1 MTSSQESSD
10 SARKPNK
17 PPEIE
22 SLAGTFHPHAIEV
35 QDFSHYAL
43 VIDVRTP
50 QEYEEDHIPGAMQ
63 FSPAVVSQGPLV
75 TGHADDRARNLVA
88 HDSGAEGELP
98 PALAALVAPLKLD
111 QAILVYCGRGGL
123 DSMPVARALR
133 WRGWSVDVL
142 PGGWINYRRW
152 VQAGLEVLPRM
163 VSFRVIATSLGCEAD
178 RILNALASVGHQVL
192 NVEALMVRRR
202 GSIACWSTPQP
213 SQAWLESQLLQR
225 LRAVDPRRPV
235 WVGDVDAQVGEL
247 RLPGSM
253 ADALDSAPTASLEA
267 PLEERVNRWM
277 EAEPGWTSPS
287 TAIDALASLQPAPD
301 LRLVEWWKD
310 LLLGN
315 LADLVASVLTDYL
328 DRLQAARSEQRLGR
342 PNSPAPLVADS
353 LMPDRLA
360 LLVRAWQPGPDA
372 VSTWCGETRSL

>member
-1 MTSSQESSD
+1 MTSGQESSD
-10 SARKPNK
+10 RARKPNK

-22 SLAGTFHPHAIEV
+22 SLAGAFHPHAIEV

-50 QEYEEDHIPGAMQ
+50 QEYEDDHIPGAVQ

-75 TGHADDRARNLVA
+75 TGHADDRARALVA

-123 DSMPVARALR
+123 DSVPVARALR
-133 WRGWSVDVL
+133 WRGWTVDVL

-152 VQAGLEVLPRM
+152 VQAGLDVLPRM
-163 VSFRVIATSLGCEAD
+163 VNFRVIATSLGCEAD
-178 RILNALASVGHQVL
+178 RVLNALATAGHQVL

-202 GSIACWSTPQP
+202 GSIACRSAPQP

-253 ADALDSAPTASLEA
+253 ADALGSAPTAALEA
-267 PLEERVNRWM
+267 PIEERAIRWI
-277 EAEPGWTSPS
+277 EDEPAWVSPS
-287 TAIDALASLQPAPD
+287 TALDALVSLQPAPD
-301 LRLVEWWKD
+301 LRLVEQWKD

-315 LADLVASVLTDYL
+315 LADLVASVLTGHL
-328 DRLQAARSEQRLGR
+328 DRLQAIGVAQRLSY
-342 PNSPAPLVADS
+342 PNSLAPLVADS
-353 LMPDRLA
+353 LTPDRLA
-360 LLVRAWQPGPDA
+360 LEVRAWQPAADA
-372 VSTWCGETRSL
+372 VTT

>member
-1 MTSSQESSD
+1 MTSGQESSD
-10 SARKPNK
+10 RARKPNK
-17 PPEIE
+17 RPEIE
-22 SLAGTFHPHAIEV
+22 SLAGVFHPHAIEV

-50 QEYEEDHIPGAMQ
+50 QEYEEDHIPGAVQ

-75 TGHADDRARNLVA
+75 TGHADDRSRTLVA

-98 PALAALVAPLKLD
+98 PALAALVSPLKLD

-123 DSMPVARALR
+123 DSLPVARALR

-178 RILNALASVGHQVL
+178 RVLNALATVGHQVL

-202 GSIACWSTPQP
+202 GSIACRSATQP

-235 WVGDVDAQVGEL
+235 WVGDVDTQVGDL
-247 RLPGSM
+247 HLPGSM
-253 ADALDSAPTASLEA
+253 CDALRMAPAAALEA
-267 PLEERVNRWM
+267 PLGERIVRWI
-277 EAEPGWTSPS
+277 EDEPAWQSPLD
-287 TAIDALASLQPAPD
+287 AIDVLASSGSVPNAC
-301 LRLVEWWKD
+301 LVEHWRELSLHGVMD
-310 LLLGN
+310 LI
-315 LADLVASVLTDYL
+315 ASVLSDYV
-328 DRLQAARSEQRLGR
+328 DRCHSARTGR
-342 PNSPAPLVADS
+342 RPASAPALAPLVTSS
-353 LMPDRLA
+353 LNPELLSGVVQSWRPA
-360 LLVRAWQPGPDA
+360 LIGGAI
-372 VSTWCGETRSL
+372 

>member
-1 MTSSQESSD
+1 MTSGQESSD
-10 SARKPNK
+10 RARKPNK

-22 SLAGTFHPHAIEV
+22 SLAGAFHPHAIEV

-50 QEYEEDHIPGAMQ
+50 QEYEDDHVPGAVQ
-63 FSPAVVSQGPLV
+63 LSPTVVSQGPLV
-75 TGHADDRARNLVA
+75 TGRADDRAQALVVG
-88 HDSGAEGELP
+88 DSGAEGDLP

-123 DSMPVARALR
+123 DSLPVARALR

-202 GSIACWSTPQP
+202 GSISCRSAQQP

-247 RLPGSM
+247 QLPGSM
-253 ADALDSAPTASLEA
+253 ADALGSAPTAALEA
-267 PLEERVNRWM
+267 PLDERVGCWI
-277 EAEPGWTSPS
+277 EDEPAWASPPD
-287 TAIDALASLQPAPD
+287 AIDALASMGPTPNVAI
-301 LRLVEWWKD
+301 VEQWKN

-315 LADLVASVLTDYL
+315 LAGLVASVLIGHL
-328 DRLQAARSEQRLGR
+328 DRLHAARVSHGLSK
-342 PNSPAPLVADS
+342 PNSLAPLVADS
-353 LMPDRLA
+353 LKPERLA
-360 LLVRAWQPGPDA
+360 LVVRAWQPAPDA
-372 VSTWCGETRSL
+372 VAA

>member
-1 MTSSQESSD
+1 MTSGQESSD
-10 SARKPNK
+10 RARRPNK

-22 SLAGTFHPHAIEV
+22 SLAGVFHPHAIEV

-50 QEYEEDHIPGAMQ
+50 QEYEEDHIPGAVQ
-63 FSPAVVSQGPLV
+63 FSPTVVSQGPLV
-75 TGHADDRARNLVA
+75 IGHADDRARALMA

-98 PALAALVAPLKLD
+98 PALAELVRPLKLD

-123 DSMPVARALR
+123 DSLPVARALR

-178 RILNALASVGHQVL
+178 RILNALATVGHQVL
-192 NVEALMVRRR
+192 NVEALMVRRC
-202 GSIACWSTPQP
+202 GSIACRSAQQP

-235 WVGDVDAQVGEL
+235 WVGDVDAQVGAL
-247 RLPGSM
+247 KVPGSM
-253 ADALDSAPTASLEA
+253 ADALCAAPTAVLEA
-267 PLEERVNRWM
+267 PLEERVNRWI
-277 EAEPGWTSPS
+277 EDEPAWASPS
-287 TAIDALASLQPAPD
+287 IALDTLASMEPAPD
-301 LRLVEWWKD
+301 VRLVERWKD

-315 LADLVASVLTDYL
+315 LADLVASVLAGYL
-328 DRLQAARSEQRLGR
+328 DRLQAIRVAQRLR
-342 PNSPAPLVADS
+342 HPNSLAPLVADS

-360 LLVRAWQPGPDA
+360 LAVRAWQPAPDA
-372 VSTWCGETRSL
+372 VTT

>member
-10 SARKPNK
+10 RARKLSK

-22 SLAGTFHPHAIEV
+22 SLAGAFHPHAIEV

-43 VIDVRTP
+43 VIDVRTRE
-50 QEYEEDHIPGAMQ
+50 EYEDDHIPGAVQ
-63 FSPAVVSQGPLV
+63 FSPAVVDQASLAI
-75 TGHADDRARNLVA
+75 GHVEDRARALVA

-123 DSMPVARALR
+123 DSLPVARALR

-178 RILNALASVGHQVL
+178 RILNALATVGHQVL
-192 NVEALMVRRR
+192 NVEAIMVRRR
-202 GSIACWSTPQP
+202 GSIACRFAPQP

-235 WVGDVDAQVGEL
+235 WVGDVDAHVGEL

-253 ADALDSAPTASLEA
+253 ADALGAAPTAALEA
-267 PLEERVNRWM
+267 PIEERVSNWLK
-277 EAEPGWTSPS
+277 EEPAWGEPTIALD
-287 TAIDALASLQPAPD
+287 AIASMDPAPD
-301 LRLVEWWKD
+301 VCIVERWKD

-315 LADLVASVLTDYL
+315 LADLIANVLTGYFDGL
-328 DRLQAARSEQRLGR
+328 HAVRVTQRLARPNGLAPLKVDSLQAE
-342 PNSPAPLVADS
+342 
-353 LMPDRLA
+353 RLA
-360 LLVRAWQPGPDA
+360 LAVRTWQPATGA
-372 VSTWCGETRSL
+372 VA

>member
-10 SARKPNK
+10 RARRPNK

-50 QEYEEDHIPGAMQ
+50 QEYEEDHIPGAVQ
-63 FSPAVVSQGPLV
+63 FSPTVVSQGPLT
-75 TGHADDRARNLVA
+75 TGLSDDRARAFVA
-88 HDSGAEGELP
+88 HDSAVEGELP
-98 PALAALVAPLKLD
+98 LALAELVGPLKLD

-123 DSMPVARALR
+123 DSLPVARALR
-133 WRGWSVDVL
+133 WRGWTVDVL

-178 RILNALASVGHQVL
+178 RILNALATVGHQVL

-202 GSIACWSTPQP
+202 GSIACRSAQQP
-213 SQAWLESQLLQR
+213 SQGWLESQLLQR
-225 LRAVDPRRPV
+225 LRSVDPRRPV

-247 RLPGSM
+247 HLPGSM
-253 ADALDSAPTASLEA
+253 ADALHSAPTAAMAA
-267 PLEERVNRWM
+267 PLEERINSWI
-277 EAEPGWTSPS
+277 EDEPAWSSPS
-287 TAIDALASLQPAPD
+287 TVVDALASLEPAPD
-301 LRLVEWWKD
+301 VRIVERWKN

-315 LADLVASVLTDYL
+315 LADVVASVLTDYL
-328 DRLQAARSEQRLGR
+328 DRLQAARSALHLSR
-342 PNSPAPLVADS
+342 PNSLAPLSIDS
-353 LMPDRLA
+353 LKPERLA
-360 LLVRAWQPGPDA
+360 LAVRAWQPTADPVA
-372 VSTWCGETRSL
+372 T

>member
-10 SARKPNK
+10 RARKLNR

-22 SLAGTFHPHAIEV
+22 SLAGAFHPHAIEV

-50 QEYEEDHIPGAMQ
+50 QEYEEDHIPGAVQ
-63 FSPAVVSQGPLV
+63 FSPAVVSQGSLA
-75 TGHADDRARNLVA
+75 TGHTEDLDRALVA

-98 PALAALVAPLKLD
+98 PTLAALVGPLKLD

-123 DSMPVARALR
+123 DSLPIARALR
-133 WRGWSVDVL
+133 WRGWTVDVL

-152 VQAGLEVLPRM
+152 VQAGMEVLPRM

-178 RILNALASVGHQVL
+178 RILNVLASVGHQVL

-202 GSIACWSTPQP
+202 GSISCRSAPQP

-235 WVGDVDAQVGEL
+235 WVGDVDAQVGAIK
-247 RLPGSM
+247 LPGSM
-253 ADALDSAPTASLEA
+253 ADALGAAPIAALVV
-267 PLEERVNRWM
+267 PLEERVNRWI
-277 EAEPGWTSPS
+277 EDEPAWGSPLD
-287 TAIDALASLQPAPD
+287 AIDALALLEPPPDGRLIEHWKSLT
-301 LRLVEWWKD
+301 
-310 LLLGN
+310 LGG
-315 LADLVASVLTDYL
+315 LGGLVAGVLTGYL
-328 DRLQAARSEQRLGR
+328 DRLRSARVAQRLAK
-342 PNSPAPLVADS
+342 PNHLAPLVVES
-353 LMPDRLA
+353 LKPERLA
-360 LLVRAWQPGPDA
+360 LVVRAWQPGPDA
-372 VSTWCGETRSL
+372 TAA

>member
-1 MTSSQESSD
+1 MTSGQESSD
-10 SARKPNK
+10 RARKPNK

-22 SLAGTFHPHAIEV
+22 SLAGAFHPHAIEV

-43 VIDVRTP
+43 VIDVRTRE
-50 QEYEEDHIPGAMQ
+50 EYEDDHIPGAVQ
-63 FSPAVVSQGPLV
+63 FSPSVVSQGPLV
-75 TGHADDRARNLVA
+75 TGHADDRSRELVA
-88 HDSGAEGELP
+88 HDSGAEGDLP
-98 PALAALVAPLKLD
+98 PALAALVAPLRLD

-123 DSMPVARALR
+123 DSLPVARALR

-152 VQAGLEVLPRM
+152 VQAGLEVLPWM

-178 RILNALASVGHQVL
+178 RVLNALATVGHQVL

-202 GSIACWSTPQP
+202 GSIACRSAPQP

-247 RLPGSM
+247 QLPGSM
-253 ADALDSAPTASLEA
+253 ADALVSAPTAALEA
-267 PLEERVNRWM
+267 PIEERANRRI
-277 EAEPGWTSPS
+277 EDEPDRASPS
-287 TAIDALASLQPAPD
+287 TALDALASLEPAPD
-301 LRLVEWWKD
+301 VRIVDRWKG
-310 LLLGN
+310 LLLGD

-328 DRLQAARSEQRLGR
+328 DRVQFARSAQRPNR
-342 PNSPAPLVADS
+342 PNSLAPLSVDS
-353 LMPDRLA
+353 LSPDTLA
-360 LLVRAWQPGPDA
+360 LVLRAWPPSDDA
-372 VSTWCGETRSL
+372 ATM